1 MIKDPQTVVLGLRA
15 SSGFVEGLWVCLG
28 FRAACLSHTPEAPKP
43 KPKPP
48 PAACF
53 VVWAM
58 DHHGSVSGP
67 VSHRM
72 PRARKST
79 VRVGSFIYNVLN
91 ANLNLF
97 QKSSSLSHGFRCQ
110 ASCQKIGTNYM
121 CLGNY
126 CIGEGGG
133 CGDRSQEL
141 CYPKPHTIS

>member
-1 MIKDPQTVVLGLRA
+1 
-15 SSGFVEGLWVCLG
+15 
-28 FRAACLSHTPEAPKP
+28 
-43 KPKPP
+43 
-48 PAACF
+48 
-53 VVWAM
+53 M

-110 ASCQKIGTNYM
+110 ACCQKIGTNYM

-133 CGDRSQEL
+133 VGIGAKSFATQSPTPYRKSYTL
-141 CYPKPHTIS
+141 IKSKTLNKP